1 MQVWRSNGR
10 GRRPL
15 ALLALLFMVMAH
27 GGAAAAED
35 RPLIQLETGG
45 PMAMVRSIV
54 FTGHGQAPRAL

>member
-27 GGAAAAED
+27 GGAAAAAED
-35 RPLIQLETGG
+35 PPLLQLETG
-45 PMAMVRSIV
+45 VRW
-54 FTGHGQAPRAL
+54 R